1 MNLETIKPDP
11 RHAPWVVSSGPF
23 PDIAPPSER
32 GAVLRFGPFELTP
45 KARRLTRGGVPIEV
59 GSRAF
64 DLLVRLLQS
73 RGEVVTKAEIMA
85 HVWPCLF
92 IEESNLRFQVA
103 QLRRSLGDH
112 GTLIKTIPGRGYLL
126 AADEA
131 GAEAELGPIRIA
143 APAGRVN
150 GNGSGGAAPEADDT
164 ARLEPGR
171 PVVALI
177 DPDEE
182 ANEAIR
188 SLLARYGMQVQHYRS
203 AEEFIAGGLATDVG
217 CVILDVWLPGMTGL
231 QLQAEFT
238 AAGALV
244 PFIFVS
250 SHADVDAAVRA
261 MKAGASEFFTKPV
274 RHLDLLEAVKR
285 AVRSNA
291 AGGRAA
297 EE

>member
-11 RHAPWVVSSGPF
+11 RHAAWAVGSGPF
-23 PDIAPPSER
+23 PDLTPPPDP

-112 GTLIKTIPGRGYLL
+112 GTVIKTIPGRGYLL

-131 GAEAELGPIRIA
+131 GADAGPVRIA
-143 APAGRVN
+143 APAARIN
-150 GNGSGGAAPEADDT
+150 GNGSGAAAPGAGET
-164 ARLEPGR
+164 ARHEPAR

-188 SLLARYGMQVQHYRS
+188 ALLVRYGVQVQHYRS
-203 AEEFIAGGLATDVG
+203 AEEFLAGGLATDVG
-217 CVILDVWLPGMTGL
+217 CVVLDVWLPGRTGL

-291 AGGRAA
+291 AGGRAS